1 MGLIQRVFV
10 FIIMGHTVG
19 CIQFLIARI
28 GMFDSRSWVVRA
40 GMVQAG
46 CVDAIALDS
55 GAPADNDTSPAPIP
69 DGARPAAEA
78 DPASCQPQYDIA
90 SLYIRCFYHAVV
102 QMITATGSI
111 APELTE
117 EFWFSIPVMM
127 IGTYLFADLV
137 SSIAATVSVSEA
149 RRQYQQRIDLARAFM
164 QHKQVPFG
172 LRNKIFAYYAL
183 RNPGSLYF
191 DESDFL
197 SSLSAPLRRELL
209 KHTCGPV
216 FVSLGLNPSRIDFS
230 LQAALCDSLQF
241 VCFVFR
247 DVIICQGEPDVPGL
261 YVISAGSCEVLV
273 KQRSAAPVKKPSL
286 KRLPSSKDSVEPASS
301 PRVDADE
308 AAGLASTHDNLL
320 KVATLSAGD
329 MFGEMSLLSH
339 DIRAKATV
347 RCSSFFEGYLLSRQG
362 YVQLIRLYPSFEAH
376 MQALGAQRLGQSR
389 RFAAFNVKR
398 DQGPASGSGSSADGS
413 SDGTKQHRGWLT
425 ARLRQIRSRLE
436 PGAADRQAAG
446 DIHEMSSDAEA
457 RMARRHLERRTV
469 EAHACAERSS
479 RGSQR
484 RSSSGAAQASRPR
497 TKSMV
502 EANVWRQQSFGNL
515 TKIVAAS
522 AASDKQAG
530 QIRQKGSDDRV

>member
-1 MGLIQRVFV
+1 M
-10 FIIMGHTVG
+10 
-19 CIQFLIARI
+19 
-28 GMFDSRSWVVRA
+28 
-40 GMVQAG
+40 
-46 CVDAIALDS
+46 
-55 GAPADNDTSPAPIP
+55 
-69 DGARPAAEA
+69 
-78 DPASCQPQYDIA
+78 
-90 SLYIRCFYHAVV
+90 
-102 QMITATGSI
+102 
-111 APELTE
+111 
-117 EFWFSIPVMM
+117 
-127 IGTYLFADLV
+127 
-137 SSIAATVSVSEA
+137 
-149 RRQYQQRIDLARAFM
+149 
-164 QHKQVPFG
+164 
-172 LRNKIFAYYAL
+172 
-183 RNPGSLYF
+183 
-191 DESDFL
+191 
-197 SSLSAPLRRELL
+197 
-209 KHTCGPV
+209 
-216 FVSLGLNPSRIDFS
+216 
-230 LQAALCDSLQF
+230 
-241 VCFVFR
+241 
-247 DVIICQGEPDVPGL
+247 
-261 YVISAGSCEVLV
+261 
-273 KQRSAAPVKKPSL
+273 
-286 KRLPSSKDSVEPASS
+286 
-301 PRVDADE
+301 DADE

-362 YVQLIRLYPSFEAH
+362 YVQLIRLYPSVEAH
-376 MQALGAQRLGQSR
+376 SRRWRLRLGQSR
-389 RFAAFNVKR
+389 GFAAFNVKR
-398 DQGPASGSGSSADGS
+398 DQGPASGSGSGADGS